1 VPKLDRRLLLLGAA
15 GAGLWLLSRQPTPGT
30 GSPGSTTGRYPFQGQ
45 LADGRVVTVTGPIAQ
60 SITRD
65 DHGNVRPL
73 GFIGQA
79 GSTFVEVVAG

>member
-1 VPKLDRRLLLLGAA
+1 
-15 GAGLWLLSRQPTPGT
+15 
-30 GSPGSTTGRYPFQGQ
+30 
-45 LADGRVVTVTGPIAQ
+45 VVTVTGPIAQ